1 MAEPTGTA
9 RQEAE
14 KLVAT
19 VLAMASQAGLGGPP
33 KDRDPRDPAGLTGLT
48 GLTDRLSGLMD
59 QFLGGTPDRQPAG
72 PSGPTDRDHPI
83 DPREARSNA
92 AAGRREAG
100 SGGGDRPATGSPQT
114 GARGGAERGHGMPG
128 AGGGGGPRGG
138 ATEDSDQLGFDWR
151 EAYQHTLDSLG
162 AQARQAAGRQLWAG
176 ATRFGGWS
184 TGSAECCACPIC
196 RAIAGVRNPTP
207 EQAERLATG
216 AGDFASGVASLLRA
230 FSAVTGPTGTSAHR
244 KPPPRPTTTP
254 DQAWSAATRRAEP
267 AGTTPPG
274 HEVRE
279 TDDPWTAATRARP
292 ADSPAARATAP
303 QDPTTGT
310 AAEQA
315 ATRTDATPTEPTA
328 SPSSRSGDPWAA
340 ATRTSR
346 PPARPRTAP
355 APTSRPARKS
365 PDAAS
370 TEAGT
375 WVVTP
380 AGTVSHPAPDAESAA
395 QEPQRKAEPAQG
407 DARAAATRPP
417 RRAGRATPGRP
428 STQVAPTAAAQPTTD
443 RSAST
448 RPAPVQDPAA
458 AVEQAGA
465 RTGKSRRETG
475 TRPPVLPDNG
485 PGSPRRVMGATDVWA
500 AVTAANG
507 DTAGDTGV
515 AQTPSVDHDVPGTAP
530 AAEAAEGRGAGSG
543 DDARPGDAV

>member
-48 GLTDRLSGLMD
+48 DMVSGFFD
-59 QFLGGTPDRQPAG
+59 QFLGGNPPADRDERADPQDRGEQPKPAG
-72 PSGPTDRDHPI
+72 SSG
-83 DPREARSNA
+83 
-92 AAGRREAG
+92 AGPAG
-100 SGGGDRPATGSPQT
+100 S
-114 GARGGAERGHGMPG
+114 AESG
-128 AGGGGGPRGG
+128 
-138 ATEDSDQLGFDWR
+138 GFDWR

-184 TGSAECCACPIC
+184 TGSAECCVCPIC

-230 FSAVTGPTGTSAHR
+230 FSTVTGTTGTSTHR

-254 DQAWSAATRRAEP
+254 DQAWSTATRRAKP
-267 AGTTPPG
+267 ADTAPPD

-279 TDDPWTAATRARP
+279 TNDPWTAATRAPRP
-292 ADSPAARATAP
+292 GPAARATAP
-303 QDPTTGT
+303 EDPTVGT

-315 ATRTDATPTEPTA
+315 ATQTDATGPETAPSEPAA

-340 ATRTSR
+340 ATRTSQ
-346 PPARPRTAP
+346 PPTRPRTAP
-355 APTSRPARKS
+355 APTSRPARKN

-370 TEAGT
+370 AEADA

-380 AGTVSHPAPDAESAA
+380 GGSVSHPAPGAESAD
-395 QEPQRKAEPAQG
+395 QEPHRKAEPAQG
-407 DARAAATRPP
+407 AATRSP
-417 RRAGRATPGRP
+417 RRAGQAAPGRP
-428 STQVAPTAAAQPTTD
+428 STEAAPTAAAQPTTD
-443 RSAST
+443 RSAGT
-448 RPAPVQDPAA
+448 HAAPVQDPAA
-458 AVEQAGA
+458 AVDQASA
-465 RTGKSRRETG
+465 RTGKRPQETG
-475 TRPPVLPDNG
+475 TPTPSGPPPLPDNG
-485 PGSPRRVMGATDVWA
+485 PGSPRRVTGATDVWA

-515 AQTPSVDHDVPGTAP
+515 AHTPSVDHDVPGTAP

>member
-33 KDRDPRDPAGLTGLT
+33 KDRDPAAPT
-48 GLTDRLSGLMD
+48 GLTDMLSGFMD
-59 QFLGGTPDRQPAG
+59 QVLGGNPPRGDADPGR
-72 PSGPTDRDHPI
+72 SGEHPTDRRD
-83 DPREARSNA
+83 DAASEGAGREEAEGAGRPGSTDA
-92 AAGRREAG
+92 EDSQRGGERPGAAGPGG
-100 SGGGDRPATGSPQT
+100 S
-114 GARGGAERGHGMPG
+114 AESG
-128 AGGGGGPRGG
+128 
-138 ATEDSDQLGFDWR
+138 GFDWR

-230 FSAVTGPTGTSAHR
+230 FSTVTGTTGTSTHR

-254 DQAWSAATRRAEP
+254 DQAWSAATRRAKP
-267 AGTTPPG
+267 ADTTPPDY
-274 HEVRE
+274 EVRE
-279 TDDPWTAATRARP
+279 TDDPWTAATRAPRP
-292 ADSPAARATAP
+292 EPAETPAARATAP
-303 QDPTTGT
+303 EDPTVGT

-315 ATRTDATPTEPTA
+315 ATQTDATGPETTATEEPATA
-328 SPSSRSGDPWAA
+328 PSSRPGDPWAA

-346 PPARPRTAP
+346 PSTRPRP
-355 APTSRPARKS
+355 APTSRPARKN
-365 PDAAS
+365 PTAAS
-370 TEAGT
+370 AEADA

-380 AGTVSHPAPDAESAA
+380 GGSVSHPAPDAESAD
-395 QEPQRKAEPAQG
+395 QEPQKKAEPAQG
-407 DARAAATRPP
+407 DPWAAATRSPG
-417 RRAGRATPGRP
+417 RAGKAAPGRP
-428 STQVAPTAAAQPTTD
+428 STEAAPTAAAQPTTD
-443 RSAST
+443 PSGST
-448 RPAPVQDPAA
+448 HAAPIQDPAA
-458 AVEQAGA
+458 AVDHPSA
-465 RTGKSRRETG
+465 RTGKRPQETG
-475 TRPPVLPDNG
+475 TPTPSGPPPLPDNG
-485 PGSPRRVMGATDVWA
+485 PGSPRRVTGATDVWA

-515 AQTPSVDHDVPGTAP
+515 AHTPSVDHDVPGTAP

-543 DDARPGDAV
+543 DDARSGDAV